1 MEGTIIWRLKNE
13 IFRDNW
19 GLLTVLAVVCWAYV
33 GHADVCVCLSWTS
46 FAVWRGNFG
55 WRCTDVRCHEC
66 VRHRLGEHCWECWT
80 FALFHFTGLNLW
92 SCKSQPLSAQ
102 QLRAIPGA
110 AGCVT
115 PFCYGTLLRALP
127 AFSGALN
134 ELRNYK
140 KLPEVCLTFRCT
152 ACSLPDTTEST
163 VIAWPEACML

>member
-1 MEGTIIWRLKNE
+1 ML
-13 IFRDNW
+13 FMQM
-19 GLLTVLAVVCWAYV
+19 
-33 GHADVCVCLSWTS
+33 CVCLSWTS

-55 WRCTDVRCHEC
+55 WRCIDVRCDEC

-80 FALFHFTGLNLW
+80 FPLFLFPTWLDSTCGPANLNPF
-92 SCKSQPLSAQ
+92 QPNSFEPSL
-102 QLRAIPGA
+102 
-110 AGCVT
+110 V
-115 PFCYGTLLRALP
+115 LLVVWHHTAMVPCWELYLM

-140 KLPEVCLTFRCT
+140 KLPEVCLTFRHT